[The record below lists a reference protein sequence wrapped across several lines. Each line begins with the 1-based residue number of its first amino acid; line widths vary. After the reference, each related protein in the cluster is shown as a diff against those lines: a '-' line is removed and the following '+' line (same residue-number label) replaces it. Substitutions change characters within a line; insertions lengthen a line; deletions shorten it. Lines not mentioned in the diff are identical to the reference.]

1 MRGSTY
7 EDKKKSQ
14 NDGRRRTPKDVH
26 NERDIRA
33 PMVVTEKPKSRE
45 ATKQEV
51 SANNRCSYEAA
62 RELFDVR
69 SRLETFRTSVP
80 ANRGRGRPELFSEM
94 MILYGIEVMGFLNV
108 DYRKAAGIVAALLEQ
123 HGLGFPSYSRFYERV
138 ARAMDDMVLGAPV
151 TDGRIL
157 CRFVMVDKTGR
168 KRRLIIDS
176 TGLTLTNITIWRKTK
191 WKNGPK
197 YRGWLKLHALTDLD
211 TNGIV
216 AFVLTKDD
224 TGDEDM
230 LEYLLEMAD
239 MGGVDYDV
247 VYADGAYSSVYNF
260 ELVCRD
266 RECRFITSFK
276 SNTRA
281 KNLGS
286 LDRGEAARLWCELP
300 YREWTLETSY
310 HMRWKIES
318 AFSDFK
324 RLMSEFVRATTDSG
338 MVREVVF
345 KVQAYNYHKR
355 VRAEILGTTGNGVV
369 VGSA

>member
-1 MRGSTY
+1 MTGSTY

-26 NERDIRA
+26 YEKDIRA
-33 PMVVTEKPKSRE
+33 PAVVTEKPKSRE
-45 ATKQEV
+45 ATKKEV

-80 ANRGRGRPELFSEM
+80 ANHGRGRSELFSEM
-94 MILYGIEVMGFLNV
+94 MILYGIEVMGFLNI

-123 HGLGFPSYSRFYERV
+123 HGLCFPSYSRFYERV
-138 ARAMDDMVLGAPV
+138 ARAVDDMVLGAPV

-211 TNGIV
+211 TNEIV
-216 AFVLTKDD
+216 TFVLTKDD

-239 MGGVDYDV
+239 RAAWTTMWSMPTGPTPPCTTSNWSAGTVN
-247 VYADGAYSSVYNF
+247 AGSS
-260 ELVCRD
+260 RASSPTPGP
-266 RECRFITSFK
+266 RTSAA
-276 SNTRA
+276 ST
-281 KNLGS
+281 
-286 LDRGEAARLWCELP
+286 EARLRGSGASSHTENGP
-300 YREWTLETSY
+300 SRP
-310 HMRWKIES
+310 
-318 AFSDFK
+318 
-324 RLMSEFVRATTDSG
+324 ATTC
-338 MVREVVF
+338 
-345 KVQAYNYHKR
+345 
-355 VRAEILGTTGNGVV
+355 
-369 VGSA
+369 VGRSNPRSRTSRG